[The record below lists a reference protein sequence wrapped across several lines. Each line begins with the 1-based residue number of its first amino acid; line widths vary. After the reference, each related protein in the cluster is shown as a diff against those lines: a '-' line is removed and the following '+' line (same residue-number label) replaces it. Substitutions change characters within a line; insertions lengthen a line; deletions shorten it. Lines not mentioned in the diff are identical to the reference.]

1 MLRNLG
7 RKLWRFTVEQPLGA
21 IGAFLLILLFVLAG
35 GASLFAH
42 ADPTST
48 DISRRF
54 LAPSSEFWFGTDH
67 LGRDVWSRFLFGA
80 QTSIGIGV
88 FAVALASTIGGF
100 IGIFSGLVGGK
111 LDSIIQRVADSLL
124 SMPAVLMA
132 IILMAVLGTSAF
144 NVVLAI
150 AIPYMPR
157 MNRITRAAAISL
169 RGSPF
174 VESAVVAGASKM
186 RIILHHVAPNCVA
199 PWLVY
204 TSALLAT
211 AFLAQATL
219 SFLGMGLPPP
229 TPSWGRDMSE
239 SLSRMDRA
247 PWLVIFPGIG
257 ISLAVFGANFLG
269 DSLRNILDPRLK
281 KI

>member
-1 MLRNLG
+1 
-7 RKLWRFTVEQPLGA
+7 
-21 IGAFLLILLFVLAG
+21 
-35 GASLFAH
+35 
-42 ADPTST
+42 
-48 DISRRF
+48 
-54 LAPSSEFWFGTDH
+54 
-67 LGRDVWSRFLFGA
+67 
-80 QTSIGIGV
+80 
-88 FAVALASTIGGF
+88 
-100 IGIFSGLVGGK
+100 
-111 LDSIIQRVADSLL
+111 
-124 SMPAVLMA
+124 
-132 IILMAVLGTSAF
+132 MAVLGTSAF